1 MLIIVNS
8 CFLFI
13 LVLRADFNFYMYKK
27 TMKQT
32 KKRNKKIKKII
43 KKIVNFVTVKNK
55 NFYFSNEAWVFD
67 RTKILNDLLFGY

>member
-27 TMKQT
+27 NYETNKEKKQ
-32 KKRNKKIKKII
+32 
-43 KKIVNFVTVKNK
+43 KN
-55 NFYFSNEAWVFD
+55 
-67 RTKILNDLLFGY
+67 